1 MVSRRAHFLL
11 SLACLVCLLA
21 FLFPWISVQAQ
32 SGIEMI
38 VHYVEGD
45 FSVEKN
51 AFAVQVYLSV
61 LDGQGKPVMGLTP
74 ADFTITED
82 SQKVTVDTVDMAL
95 APMNL
100 VLLIDTSGTMQGA
113 MPDVRIAASNFVAF
127 LGAGDQVALRSFNDK
142 ITPETDFTSDFSYV
156 KSKIK
161 LLEATSGAGTCL
173 YDAAYEAIQ
182 LASTLP
188 TGRRAVILLTDG
200 KDETSTKKICSTHT
214 LEDVIGFASKGNT
227 RTPIYILGLG
237 NKVDEESL
245 SRLAEITGGNYLR
258 SPDVSQTSMMF
269 SDLANALKSE
279 YVLSYTSNGT
289 TGPHNVVV
297 EVKTQNATDLD
308 SRDFVLPLMPP
319 SVKITSP
326 AAGANVT
333 GDLSVEAEV
342 SPQGKTISAVI
353 FKLNGE
359 EAGRDDSAP
368 YQLTQANM
376 KAGSYTL
383 EAIALGSDGL
393 ELAHSSVK
401 FQIVI
406 PVIPET
412 PTPTSAVVITNTAVV
427 VPPDITD
434 PGDFWEDN
442 GLLLV
447 AGVAALV
454 AVFAG
459 LYLMLR
465 RKQAAG
471 PLVNVPVYS
480 TGQQVGRQAIPAA
493 PLIPEVFGTLIILQ
507 SDDPSMVEQVLNLT
521 KPVTQLGRG
530 AQNDIMLPKDTPVSR
545 QHACLEVKN
554 HQLWLS
560 EISTPDESGSM
571 RRPRYGTFVNE
582 NKVEEGPVVLHNGD
596 VIRLGSRVK
605 IQVKLAQ
612 AGNADIDRTVDN
624 LADRT
629 MDNHDPSA

>member
-11 SLACLVCLLA
+11 SLACLICLFT

-38 VHYVEGD
+38 VHYVEGA

-82 SQKVTVDTVDMAL
+82 SQKVTVDQVNMAL

-100 VLLIDTSGTMQGA
+100 VLLIDTSGTMQSA
-113 MPDVRIAASNFVAF
+113 MPDVRMAASNFVAF
-127 LGAGDQVALRSFNDK
+127 LGTGDQVALRSFNDK
-142 ITPETDFTSDFSYV
+142 ITPETDFTNDFSYV

-161 LLEATSGAGTCL
+161 LLDATSGAGTCL

-200 KDETSTKKICSTHT
+200 KDETATKKVCSTHT

-237 NKVDEESL
+237 NKVDEENL
-245 SRLAEITGGNYLR
+245 SRLAEMTGGNYLR
-258 SPDVSQTSMMF
+258 SPDVSQTSLMF

-279 YVLSYTSNGT
+279 YVLTYTSNGT

-297 EVKTQNATDLD
+297 EVKTQNASDLD

-326 AAGANVT
+326 ASGANVS

-342 SPQGKTISAVI
+342 NPQGKTISAVV

-368 YQLTQANM
+368 YQLKQANM

-383 EAIALGSDGL
+383 EAVVLGSDGL
-393 ELAHSSVK
+393 ELAHNSVD

-406 PVIPET
+406 PVVADTATVQI
-412 PTPTSAVVITNTAVV
+412 VITATPVTV
-427 VPPDITD
+427 VPTEKPQA
-434 PGDFWEDN
+434 GGFLAEN

-447 AGVAALV
+447 AGAAALV
-454 AVFAG
+454 AIFAG

-465 RKQAAG
+465 RKQAG
-471 PLVNVPVYS
+471 SPLVNVPVYS
-480 TGQQVGRQAIPAA
+480 AGQPVGRQAFPAA
-493 PLIPEVFGTLIILQ
+493 PSIPEVFGTLIILQ

-530 AQNDIMLPKDTPVSR
+530 AQNDIMFPKDTPVSR

-571 RRPRYGTFVNE
+571 RRPRYGTFINE
-582 NKVEEGPVVLHNGD
+582 NKVEEGPVVLQNGD
-596 VIRLGSRVK
+596 VIRLGTRVK
-605 IQVKLAQ
+605 IQIKLAQ
-612 AGNADIDRTVDN
+612 AASEDIDRTVDN

-629 MDNHDPSA
+629 MDNQGPSA